1 MCPFAS
7 CKNTDLNSKGYCV
20 AHACPECGNS
30 WDTLLQYASH
40 PQYGEMC
47 SKCLV
52 AEYEDDIKNDATFCF
67 KISDMHEVNY
77 KRLWVVF
84 ENTSPFEFDNVKLT
98 YTITDSIGNG
108 TNITETI
115 SLP

>member
-1 MCPFAS
+1 VFQV
-7 CKNTDLNSKGYCV
+7 LG
-20 AHACPECGNS
+20 
-30 WDTLLQYASH
+30 
-40 PQYGEMC
+40 
-47 SKCLV
+47 
-52 AEYEDDIKNDATFCF
+52 AEYEDDIKNDAAFCF
-67 KISDMHEVNY
+67 KISDMNEVNY